1 MSLNSYLSQFKSY
14 ADFPIVT
21 LSGTFEF
28 VNVLDFKAIPS
39 AISIII
45 AIYYCPDDMVEL
57 VLVEPE
63 EIVYVPDANSKE
75 KKQKQSRITDFI
87 SQKQ

>member
-1 MSLNSYLSQFKSY
+1 MSLVVELKFVPTQFRSY

-28 VNVLDFKAIPS
+28 VNVLDFKAIRS

-45 AIYYCPDDMVEL
+45 AIYL
-57 VLVEPE
+57 
-63 EIVYVPDANSKE
+63 
-75 KKQKQSRITDFI
+75 
-87 SQKQ
+87 